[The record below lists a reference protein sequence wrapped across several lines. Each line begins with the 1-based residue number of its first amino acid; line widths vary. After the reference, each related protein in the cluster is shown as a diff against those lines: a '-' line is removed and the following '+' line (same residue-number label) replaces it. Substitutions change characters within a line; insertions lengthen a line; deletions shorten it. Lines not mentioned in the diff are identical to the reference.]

1 MTTKLEEDDDPDATV
16 GEFDLNSP
24 HSYSPQS
31 RPEDSEGGYFQP
43 QAAGFMVPYTDNFSN
58 VGVTTRGIGECIQE
72 PSNFGGDS
80 NTYGESSSLVIFC
93 VSQFLY

>member
-1 MTTKLEEDDDPDATV
+1 
-16 GEFDLNSP
+16 
-24 HSYSPQS
+24 
-31 RPEDSEGGYFQP
+31 
-43 QAAGFMVPYTDNFSN
+43 MVPYTDNFSN

-72 PSNFGGDS
+72 LSNFGGDS